1 MAPSA
6 QLHRKLTGPMSFLSK
21 SSWSRFTASGS
32 TDSSLASSKGTAGS
46 ETAVEEADDGET
58 PLVEDSEYDFHL
70 SSEHEESD
78 GLHSLEEGREAVTG
92 QEAVAAEPVDKPAI
106 VRPVQCCLPDRQ
118 SGAQMC
124 AMRTCRVRCVF

>member
-21 SSWSRFTASGS
+21 SSWSPFTAAGS
-32 TDSSLASSKGTAGS
+32 TDSSPASSKGTAGS
-46 ETAVEEADDGET
+46 ETAVEEVADDGET
-58 PLVEDSEYDFHL
+58 PLVEDSEYDFLL
-70 SSEHEESD
+70 SSELVESE
-78 GLHSLEEGREAVTG
+78 GLYSLEEEQEAVNG

-118 SGAQMC
+118 SAALMC
-124 AMRTCRVRCVF
+124 AMRTC